1 MIVKRTKQ
9 KSSRYLRVAEIIKK
23 AVSEVLLKNELPLN
37 PNFQFP
43 LSVVSIEMSPD
54 LRIAY
59 VYVST
64 HENLEKDEI
73 INRLD
78 SCRKYLAKEVNQLIS
93 LKFVPKLIYRYDLT
107 IEKYDQISKL
117 HKSYGVFLTPTR
129 MDSQGVSRD
138 EAMSS
143 GLVPITNAVT
153 AIPEFVDDNSGILVD
168 GEDFEGMANGIIMLY
183 ENPEVFSNLSRNAS
197 LRILVPTKR
206 PSSLPLPLVLAVAII
221 LNPALG
227 VTYLPVFL
235 RKTPL
240 PSRTG

>member
-1 MIVKRTKQ
+1 MIIKRTKQ

-23 AVSEVLLKNELPLN
+23 AVSEVLLRNELPLN

-59 VYVST
+59 VYVNT

-73 INRLD
+73 INRLE

-117 HKSYGVFLTPTR
+117 LETQKVKSDLKN
-129 MDSQGVSRD
+129 DKD
-138 EAMSS
+138 
-143 GLVPITNAVT
+143 
-153 AIPEFVDDNSGILVD
+153 
-168 GEDFEGMANGIIMLY
+168 
-183 ENPEVFSNLSRNAS
+183 
-197 LRILVPTKR
+197 
-206 PSSLPLPLVLAVAII
+206 
-221 LNPALG
+221 
-227 VTYLPVFL
+227 
-235 RKTPL
+235 
-240 PSRTG
+240 

>member
-1 MIVKRTKQ
+1 MIIKRTKQ

-64 HENLEKDEI
+64 HENLEKDEV
-73 INRLD
+73 INKLE

-93 LKFVPKLIYRYDLT
+93 LKFIPKLIYRYDLT

-117 HKSYGVFLTPTR
+117 LETKKVKSDLKH
-129 MDSQGVSRD
+129 D
-138 EAMSS
+138 E
-143 GLVPITNAVT
+143 
-153 AIPEFVDDNSGILVD
+153 D
-168 GEDFEGMANGIIMLY
+168 
-183 ENPEVFSNLSRNAS
+183 
-197 LRILVPTKR
+197 
-206 PSSLPLPLVLAVAII
+206 
-221 LNPALG
+221 
-227 VTYLPVFL
+227 
-235 RKTPL
+235 
-240 PSRTG
+240 

>member
-59 VYVST
+59 VYVNT
-64 HENLEKDEI
+64 HENIEKDEI
-73 INRLD
+73 VNRLE

-107 IEKYDQISKL
+107 IEKYDQIAQLLETEKV
-117 HKSYGVFLTPTR
+117 KSDLKH
-129 MDSQGVSRD
+129 D
-138 EAMSS
+138 E
-143 GLVPITNAVT
+143 
-153 AIPEFVDDNSGILVD
+153 D
-168 GEDFEGMANGIIMLY
+168 
-183 ENPEVFSNLSRNAS
+183 
-197 LRILVPTKR
+197 
-206 PSSLPLPLVLAVAII
+206 
-221 LNPALG
+221 
-227 VTYLPVFL
+227 
-235 RKTPL
+235 
-240 PSRTG
+240 

>member
-1 MIVKRTKQ
+1 MIIKRTKQ

-23 AVSEVLLKNELPLN
+23 AVSEVLLRNELPLN

-59 VYVST
+59 VYVNT

-107 IEKYDQISKL
+107 IEKYDEISQLLETKKV
-117 HKSYGVFLTPTR
+117 KSDLK
-129 MDSQGVSRD
+129 
-138 EAMSS
+138 
-143 GLVPITNAVT
+143 N
-153 AIPEFVDDNSGILVD
+153 N
-168 GEDFEGMANGIIMLY
+168 ED
-183 ENPEVFSNLSRNAS
+183 
-197 LRILVPTKR
+197 
-206 PSSLPLPLVLAVAII
+206 
-221 LNPALG
+221 
-227 VTYLPVFL
+227 
-235 RKTPL
+235 
-240 PSRTG
+240 

>member
-1 MIVKRTKQ
+1 MIIKRTKQ

-23 AVSEVLLKNELPLN
+23 AVSEVLLRNELPLN

-59 VYVST
+59 VYVNT

-73 INRLD
+73 INRLE

-117 HKSYGVFLTPTR
+117 LETKKVKSDLK
-129 MDSQGVSRD
+129 
-138 EAMSS
+138 
-143 GLVPITNAVT
+143 N
-153 AIPEFVDDNSGILVD
+153 N
-168 GEDFEGMANGIIMLY
+168 ED
-183 ENPEVFSNLSRNAS
+183 
-197 LRILVPTKR
+197 
-206 PSSLPLPLVLAVAII
+206 
-221 LNPALG
+221 
-227 VTYLPVFL
+227 
-235 RKTPL
+235 
-240 PSRTG
+240 

>member
-59 VYVST
+59 VYVNT

-73 INRLD
+73 INKLE
-78 SCRKYLAKEVNQLIS
+78 SCRKYLAKEVNQLID
-93 LKFVPKLIYRYDLT
+93 LKFIPKLIYRYDLT

-117 HKSYGVFLTPTR
+117 LETKKVKSDLKNN
-129 MDSQGVSRD
+129 
-138 EAMSS
+138 E
-143 GLVPITNAVT
+143 
-153 AIPEFVDDNSGILVD
+153 E
-168 GEDFEGMANGIIMLY
+168 
-183 ENPEVFSNLSRNAS
+183 
-197 LRILVPTKR
+197 
-206 PSSLPLPLVLAVAII
+206 
-221 LNPALG
+221 
-227 VTYLPVFL
+227 
-235 RKTPL
+235 
-240 PSRTG
+240 

>member
-73 INRLD
+73 INRLEN
-78 SCRKYLAKEVNQLIS
+78 CRKYLAKEVNQLIN

-117 HKSYGVFLTPTR
+117 LETKKVKSDLKH
-129 MDSQGVSRD
+129 
-138 EAMSS
+138 
-143 GLVPITNAVT
+143 N
-153 AIPEFVDDNSGILVD
+153 
-168 GEDFEGMANGIIMLY
+168 
-183 ENPEVFSNLSRNAS
+183 EN
-197 LRILVPTKR
+197 
-206 PSSLPLPLVLAVAII
+206 
-221 LNPALG
+221 
-227 VTYLPVFL
+227 
-235 RKTPL
+235 
-240 PSRTG
+240 

>member
-73 INRLD
+73 INRLEN
-78 SCRKYLAKEVNQLIS
+78 CRKYLAKEVNQLIN

-117 HKSYGVFLTPTR
+117 LETKKVKSDLKH
-129 MDSQGVSRD
+129 D
-138 EAMSS
+138 E
-143 GLVPITNAVT
+143 N
-153 AIPEFVDDNSGILVD
+153 
-168 GEDFEGMANGIIMLY
+168 
-183 ENPEVFSNLSRNAS
+183 
-197 LRILVPTKR
+197 
-206 PSSLPLPLVLAVAII
+206 
-221 LNPALG
+221 
-227 VTYLPVFL
+227 
-235 RKTPL
+235 
-240 PSRTG
+240 

>member
-59 VYVST
+59 VYVNT
-64 HENLEKDEI
+64 HENIEKDEI
-73 INRLD
+73 VNRLE

-117 HKSYGVFLTPTR
+117 LETKKVKSDLNH
-129 MDSQGVSRD
+129 D
-138 EAMSS
+138 E
-143 GLVPITNAVT
+143 
-153 AIPEFVDDNSGILVD
+153 D
-168 GEDFEGMANGIIMLY
+168 
-183 ENPEVFSNLSRNAS
+183 
-197 LRILVPTKR
+197 
-206 PSSLPLPLVLAVAII
+206 
-221 LNPALG
+221 
-227 VTYLPVFL
+227 
-235 RKTPL
+235 
-240 PSRTG
+240 

>member
-1 MIVKRTKQ
+1 VIVKRTKQ

-59 VYVST
+59 VYVNT

-73 INRLD
+73 INRLE

-117 HKSYGVFLTPTR
+117 LETKKVKNDLKH
-129 MDSQGVSRD
+129 D
-138 EAMSS
+138 E
-143 GLVPITNAVT
+143 
-153 AIPEFVDDNSGILVD
+153 D
-168 GEDFEGMANGIIMLY
+168 
-183 ENPEVFSNLSRNAS
+183 
-197 LRILVPTKR
+197 
-206 PSSLPLPLVLAVAII
+206 
-221 LNPALG
+221 
-227 VTYLPVFL
+227 
-235 RKTPL
+235 
-240 PSRTG
+240 

>member
-1 MIVKRTKQ
+1 VIVKRTKQ

-73 INRLD
+73 INRLEN
-78 SCRKYLAKEVNQLIS
+78 CRKYLAKEVNQLIN

-117 HKSYGVFLTPTR
+117 LETKKVKSDLKH
-129 MDSQGVSRD
+129 
-138 EAMSS
+138 
-143 GLVPITNAVT
+143 N
-153 AIPEFVDDNSGILVD
+153 
-168 GEDFEGMANGIIMLY
+168 
-183 ENPEVFSNLSRNAS
+183 EN
-197 LRILVPTKR
+197 
-206 PSSLPLPLVLAVAII
+206 
-221 LNPALG
+221 
-227 VTYLPVFL
+227 
-235 RKTPL
+235 
-240 PSRTG
+240 

>member
-1 MIVKRTKQ
+1 MIIKIIKQ
-9 KSSRYLRVAEIIKK
+9 KSSRHLRVAEIIKK

-73 INRLD
+73 INRLEN
-78 SCRKYLAKEVNQLIS
+78 CRKYLAKEVNQLIN

-117 HKSYGVFLTPTR
+117 LETKKVKSDLKH
-129 MDSQGVSRD
+129 D
-138 EAMSS
+138 E
-143 GLVPITNAVT
+143 N
-153 AIPEFVDDNSGILVD
+153 
-168 GEDFEGMANGIIMLY
+168 
-183 ENPEVFSNLSRNAS
+183 
-197 LRILVPTKR
+197 
-206 PSSLPLPLVLAVAII
+206 
-221 LNPALG
+221 
-227 VTYLPVFL
+227 
-235 RKTPL
+235 
-240 PSRTG
+240 